1 MKVEKDGMTDMV
13 EFPLAETDKIM
24 DAMEQAE
31 KAGDLEA
38 LKWCA
43 RFLRWLWDEG
53 DVIGSDAYFRAER
66 LFNKMWGSLLKN
78 DPPPESI
85 AAVINRGDAPEK
97 VTAGKAENALDTL
110 KDFLEYNLGGKTFK
124 TVSASLDAL
133 REAVKNTE
141 AAK

>member
-13 EFPLAETDKIM
+13 GFPLAETDKIM

-31 KAGDLEA
+31 KVGDLEA

-53 DVIGSDAYFRAER
+53 DVIGSDAYLRAER
-66 LFNKMWGSLLKN
+66 LFNKMWGSLLKS

-85 AAVINRGDAPEK
+85 AGIINRGDVPEE
-97 VTAGKAENALDTL
+97 VTSGKAENALDTL

-141 AAK
+141 AVQ